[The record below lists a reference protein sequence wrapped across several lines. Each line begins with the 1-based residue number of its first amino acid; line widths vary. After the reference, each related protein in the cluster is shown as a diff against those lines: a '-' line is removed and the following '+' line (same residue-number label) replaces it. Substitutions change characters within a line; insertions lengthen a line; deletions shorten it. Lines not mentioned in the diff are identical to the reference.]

1 MKVIILEQFLDF
13 AKKEIPDIEFYG
25 SVDECKEAEVII
37 GYYNFI
43 NPEILDRFPNLKWV
57 QLLSAGYDHIDL
69 NYLKK
74 RNITLTNA
82 RGIYSIPI
90 AEDVVFKILMNST
103 NAFNYLENQK
113 NHLWDRKKERT
124 ELCGQTVGI
133 IGTGSI
139 ATEVAKRL
147 KGFDVKVVGY
157 KRTPVDFM
165 PYFDE
170 IYTGDE
176 LSYVLSISDYVVV
189 TVDLNDQT
197 FHMFNKEN
205 LKYMKKEA
213 SIINIA
219 RGKVINEQDLIE
231 MLNNKEISYAGLDV
245 FDVEPLPAENK
256 LWDLDNVYVTPHT
269 SCHVKNNKERIIK
282 MIKENIA
289 RYLKSESLVNF
300 VRID

>member
-1 MKVIILEQFLDF
+1 MKVIILKQILEL

-25 SVDECKEAEVII
+25 SIDECSEAEAII
-37 GYYNFI
+37 GYPNFI
-43 NPEILDRFPNLKWV
+43 KPEILDSLLNLKWV
-57 QLLSAGYDHIDL
+57 QLLSAGYDHVNL

-74 RNITLTNA
+74 RNISLTNA
-82 RGIYSIPI
+82 RGIYSVPI
-90 AEDVVFKILMNST
+90 AEDVVFKILMHST

-113 NHLWDRKKERT
+113 KHLWNREKERT

-147 KGFDVKVVGY
+147 KSFGVKVVGY

-170 IYTGDE
+170 IYTGDK

-219 RGKVINEQDLIE
+219 RGKIINEHDLIE

-269 SCHVKNNKERIIK
+269 SCHVKNNKDRIIK
-282 MIKENIA
+282 MIKENIE
-289 RYLKSESLVNF
+289 RYLKNESLVNF
-300 VRID
+300 VALD